1 MKKDLLR
8 AGKYLL
14 LPTLGLASVMAFMPE
29 RLGLAVWIYALMFCG
44 LTLALALAAL
54 RRAYPL
60 STPLRPR
67 APGSAQAGLRP
78 PSLMRLERE
87 VALGVAGAFD
97 FHYHVHP
104 RLRALAGELLAV
116 RRGVSLDGQPE
127 TARRLLGDETWEL
140 LRPDRPRPE
149 DRRARGLP
157 PGALRRVI
165 ESLERI

>member
-1 MKKDLLR
+1 MKRDLLR
-8 AGKYLL
+8 ARKYLL
-14 LPTLGLASVMAFMPE
+14 LPTLGLASVMAFMPG
-29 RLGLAVWIYALMFCG
+29 RLRLAVWIYALMLCG

-67 APGSAQAGLRP
+67 AQGTAQAGRRP

-97 FHYHVHP
+97 FHYQLRP

-116 RRGVSLDGQPE
+116 RCGVSLDDQPE
-127 TARRLLGDETWEL
+127 SARRLLGDATWKL
-140 LRPDRPRPE
+140 LEDDRPRPE

-157 PGALRRVI
+157 PDALRQVV